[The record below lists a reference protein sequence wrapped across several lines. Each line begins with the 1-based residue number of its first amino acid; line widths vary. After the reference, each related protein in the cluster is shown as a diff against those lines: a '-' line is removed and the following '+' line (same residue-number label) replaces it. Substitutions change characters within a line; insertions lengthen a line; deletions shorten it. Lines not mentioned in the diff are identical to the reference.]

1 MARYSKPVSIG
12 NGTFARGIIRN
23 PRTGTY
29 RVKMERRT
37 TVSKVV
43 VKGEATSSSVARTS
57 AGARRDRFS
66 KPIGPHGDVNQLS
79 VIEEM
84 KAHNAHAAGVSR
96 ADDALY
102 VEMFADSVLRALRGL
117 LHSRFG
123 ALAAAEIDLRSLGA
137 PDDVAE
143 WLASALPSSHPFDE
157 ATGPFYDADGVA
169 RRLRTTS
176 ADVLRRAESNTL
188 LACPTAEGTPVFPV
202 CQFNADGSTVS
213 GLSDVLAAMQG
224 GTADR
229 WQVALWMNTPVDALN
244 DQTPAQAL
252 RAGDA
257 KAVRKLA
264 EHTAARWRR

>member
-1 MARYSKPVSIG
+1 MPRIG
-12 NGTFARGIIRN
+12 KAGSAGK
-23 PRTGTY
+23 GS
-29 RVKMERRT
+29 EQH
-37 TVSKVV
+37 VV
-43 VKGEATSSSVARTS
+43 VGYGSTGAIRIRRDAAKIIITDLAADSWS
-57 AGARRDRFS
+57 AGSLKKRLGASARNAPRKLGRGQQLVTFRERTLKEIKSQDGGASRD
-66 KPIGPHGDVNQLS
+66 
-79 VIEEM
+79 E
-84 KAHNAHAAGVSR
+84 KARNAEP
-96 ADDALY
+96 Y
-102 VEMFADSVLRALRGL
+102 ADSVLTALSTILYTKLGT
-117 LHSRFG
+117 
-123 ALAAAEIDLRSLGA
+123 LAAADIDVRSLGSPA
-137 PDDVAE
+137 DVAE

-202 CQFNADGSTVS
+202 YQFNADGSTVA
-213 GLSDVLAAMQG
+213 GLSDVLAAMEG

-229 WQVALWMNTPVDALN
+229 WQVALWMNTPVDTLN